1 MKLVVCAFCVYPD
14 IPSSE
19 GIVNRNW
26 IEILKKEKVEL
37 SILSLKQ
44 TELITNTSIS
54 SKTSNTLSNY
64 IYKTLKSPKNSI
76 SHLFYRI
83 ANKFLIKFLSPKN
96 HLTIFQRIWIGQQT
110 SRIKK
115 LADKAPDFV
124 FWSRILPIESLV
136 PFFKAYKKIK
146 FPLVVNINDPI
157 FAQENKKVYQM
168 EERFL
173 KRTAKVAQ
181 CWTFPSSKLADYVSD
196 KYGLDRKRC
205 FVIPHATKT
214 QLKLYPFHSGKNR
227 KLKFLY
233 TGTFYTSAFT
243 DEFKTALK
251 RFSELEI
258 SNNVEFTFI
267 LSQFDESSIAWLK
280 EAIPNVKILMKL
292 TSEKVLEITS
302 NMDCV
307 FVVDAQSHSMLL
319 KGKLVEAVSF
329 GVPVFA
335 ITYKHS
341 IMDKVVQEYGGV
353 SGYQDVENDIFT
365 KLLLVCENLNN
376 ERWVADFCKKREKVM
391 FQISEDVIFEKT
403 RDITKFAKNRHLWEK
418 NKEVV
423 KPSYPI
429 NCNWP

>member
-14 IPSSE
+14 FPSSE

-37 SILSLKQ
+37 NVLSLKQ
-44 TELITNTSIS
+44 AEVINETGANVISRNTFSYFIYKILKSSKNNGLHLLYRITNKILIRLLS
-54 SKTSNTLSNY
+54 SKR
-64 IYKTLKSPKNSI
+64 P
-76 SHLFYRI
+76 
-83 ANKFLIKFLSPKN
+83 
-96 HLTIFQRIWIGQQT
+96 LTIFQHIWIGQQT
-110 SRIKK
+110 SRIKRFANK
-115 LADKAPDFV
+115 EPDYV

-136 PFFKAYKKIK
+136 PFFKAYKKVK

-157 FAQENKKVYQM
+157 LLDDNEKNYQM
-168 EERFL
+168 EESFL
-173 KRTAKVAQ
+173 RRTAQVAQ
-181 CWTFPSSKLADYVSD
+181 CWTFPSSKLADYIAE
-196 KYGLDRKRC
+196 KYNLDRKRC

-214 QLKLYPFHSGKNR
+214 QKKLYPYNSHESR

-233 TGTFYTSAFT
+233 SGTFYKGAFT

-251 RFSELEI
+251 RFRDLEI
-258 SNNVEFTFI
+258 SKNVEFTFI
-267 LSQFDESSIAWLK
+267 LSQFDESSIEWLK

-307 FVVDAQSHSMLL
+307 FVVDAHSHSMLL
-319 KGKLVEAVSF
+319 KGKLVEAISF

-353 SGYQDVENDIFT
+353 SGYQDVENDIFM

-376 ERWVADFCKKREKVM
+376 ERWIANFCKKREKVM

-403 RDITKFAKNRHLWEK
+403 SAVTKFAQERHLREN
-418 NKEVV
+418 NKEVA